1 MPTGVRTA
9 ETMTTS
15 LGEGRA
21 STERKRRLHD
31 RGDLANI
38 AQDESSASAISLLLG
53 KSGAYDETIRGIADR
68 RARSGGGGG
77 GGGGGAEA
85 WNGDGAAKC
94 YKMRVSDGDFAASL
108 WEEDAMRCR
117 TRTQT
122 WL

>member
-1 MPTGVRTA
+1 VIWQTLRRMNQALLRYRCYWEKA
-9 ETMTTS
+9 E
-15 LGEGRA
+15 
-21 STERKRRLHD
+21 
-31 RGDLANI
+31 
-38 AQDESSASAISLLLG
+38 
-53 KSGAYDETIRGIADR
+53 GAYDESLRGIADR
-68 RARSGGGGG
+68 RTRSGGGGG